1 MGPAAPKQFQ
11 RAVAYGAGAVHSEDF
26 RQRQVL
32 SAPFLAILVLCPE
45 TGKIKGNLPFVKSK
59 CTKKQKYFL

>member
-26 RQRQVL
+26 RQRQDS

-45 TGKIKGNLPFVKSK
+45 TGKIKGNLKKSLDIPMENWYD
-59 CTKKQKYFL
+59 T